1 MNGER
6 SAHLSRRIWITLLL
20 LAAGLGGIGLG
31 RVFQAPAST
40 STPVLESGTWISPAR
55 PLPAFALVDED
66 GRAAGPERFLGRW
79 TLVFFGFTHCPEACP
94 TTLALLGTVRRALAA
109 TLPMEQL
116 PAVLLISVD
125 PERDTPSM
133 LKSYLAGFDPSFT
146 GLTGNPESVRAF
158 ATALGVPY
166 RKIPMEGDYM
176 MDHSTAIMLVN
187 PKGQLA
193 ALFTGPHVADVLL
206 RDLRRSVGAS

>member
-1 MNGER
+1 MQR
-6 SAHLSRRIWITLLL
+6 PVWITLLL

-31 RVFQAPAST
+31 RVFYAPAST
-40 STPVLESGTWISPAR
+40 STPVLESGTWLSPAR
-55 PLPAFALVDED
+55 PLPPFTLVDQD
-66 GRAAGPERFLGRW
+66 GRVAGPERFQGRW

-94 TTLALLGTVRRALAA
+94 TTLALLGTVRRALAG
-109 TLPMEQL
+109 TLPVEQL

-125 PERDTPSM
+125 PERDTPTV

-187 PKGQLA
+187 PQGHLA

>member
-1 MNGER
+1 M
-6 SAHLSRRIWITLLL
+6 SQRIWILLLL
-20 LAAGLGGIGLG
+20 LAAGLGGVALG
-31 RVFQAPAST
+31 RLFFAPAPV
-40 STPVLESGTWISPAR
+40 STPVLASGTWLSPPRA
-55 PLPAFALVDED
+55 LPTFALVDQD
-66 GRAAGPERFLGRW
+66 GKAAGPERLQGRW

-94 TTLALLGTVRRALAA
+94 TTLALLGTVRRALET
-109 TLPMEQL
+109 TLPAAKV

-125 PERDTPSM
+125 PERDTPAV
-133 LKSYLAGFDPSFT
+133 LKAYLAGFDPSFS
-146 GLTGNPESVRAF
+146 GLTGDPETIRAF

-187 PKGQLA
+187 PDGQLA

-206 RDLRRSVGAS
+206 RDVRTSVGTS